1 MADMTDAEAER
12 ILTQL
17 ASTTPSPE
25 DKQNIHTFL
34 NNVAVADD
42 TTKTGFLR
50 DDDKLNEVGMPKLP
64 VRAYKSMSLVSSDI
78 MGNSYFNKYFEK
90 EAEIITSTS
99 LAREAK
105 LLSLAVLTKK
115 EIEDTTKPRKKNK
128 GWFTPKS
135 DQPIIVQQ

>member
-1 MADMTDAEAER
+1 MAEMTDAEAEK
-12 ILTQL
+12 ILAQL
-17 ASTTPSPE
+17 ATTTPTGE

-64 VRAYKSMSLVSSDI
+64 VRAYKSMALVSSDI
-78 MGNSYFNKYFEK
+78 MGNEYFKSYFEK
-90 EAEIITSTS
+90 EGEIITSTS
-99 LAREAK
+99 LSRDAK
-105 LLSLAVLTKK
+105 LLNLAVLTKK
-115 EIEDTTKPRKKNK
+115 EIEDTTKTRKKNK

-135 DQPIIVQQ
+135 DQQVIVQR